1 MTKIVSAQDITL
13 GTLKQ
18 TLGLQVAKNRN
29 FFTEWSEKLPSL
41 TDTAFFDVMRYS
53 NRNVP

>member
-1 MTKIVSAQDITL
+1 MAQTLSAQEITL

-18 TLGLQVAKNRN
+18 TLGLQVAKNSN

-41 TDTAFFDVMRYS
+41 F
-53 NRNVP
+53 